1 VHGMEFISSCRYAVC
16 MCSMYNISPWRSR
29 TGTLAGEIFQEL
41 DSTMFALFHNDRE
54 RVELTVDTTLYSG

>member
-1 VHGMEFISSCRYAVC
+1 

>member
-1 VHGMEFISSCRYAVC
+1 

-29 TGTLAGEIFQEL
+29 TGTLASEIFQEL
-41 DSTMFALFHNDRE
+41 DSTMFALFHNDLDQHDQE